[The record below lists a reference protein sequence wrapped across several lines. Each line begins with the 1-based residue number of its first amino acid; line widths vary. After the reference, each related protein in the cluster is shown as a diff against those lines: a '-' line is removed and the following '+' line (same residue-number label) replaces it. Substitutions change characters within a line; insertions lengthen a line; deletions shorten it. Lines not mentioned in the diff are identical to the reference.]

1 MVKQPQRSA
10 AADVERRIVDAALA
24 LAEDVGW
31 ENLRL
36 RQVAER
42 LDMPLDTLRGHFRDA
57 DAIADA
63 WLGRALAAMLA
74 PVEPVFWDLPARE
87 RLRLLMLRWFD
98 AAAEHRT
105 VTVQMLAGKLWPF
118 HPHHWVPMVFNLS
131 RLIQWLR
138 DAAALDAGGVRR
150 QVEEVGLTG
159 LFLATLAVWSVDD
172 TPGQERTRIFLDRRL
187 AHADRAMART
197 FARGR
202 PDAAPG

>member
-1 MVKQPQRSA
+1 MVKRPQRTA
-10 AADVERRIVDAALA
+10 AADVERGIVDAALA
-24 LAEDVGW
+24 LAEEEGW

-36 RQVAER
+36 RQVAAR
-42 LDMPLDTLRGHFRDA
+42 LDMPLDELRRHFRDA

-74 PVEPVFWDLPARE
+74 PVEPGFWDLPARE

-118 HPHHWVPMVFNLS
+118 HPHHWVPMVFNVS

-150 QVEEVGLTG
+150 QVEEIGLTG
-159 LFLATLAVWSVDD
+159 LFLATLAVWSTDN
-172 TPGQERTRIFLDRRL
+172 TPGQERTRFFLDRRL
-187 AHADRAMART
+187 ARADRAMART
-197 FARGR
+197 FARHR
-202 PDAAPG
+202 PGPAAD